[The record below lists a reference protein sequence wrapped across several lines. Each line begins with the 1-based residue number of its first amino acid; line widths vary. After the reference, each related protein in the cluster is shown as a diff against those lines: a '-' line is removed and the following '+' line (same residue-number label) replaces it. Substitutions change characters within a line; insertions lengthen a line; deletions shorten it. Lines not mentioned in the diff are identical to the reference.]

1 MGTRQLTSITST
13 LHPRTAGYPSM
24 SLPGIKQQMVYIFT
38 CKLLTMVISERDN
51 ALFEAGIKLGALYHQ
66 FTGAPVNISTV
77 DSLEQAIQ
85 ESISVQP
92 YVEKILV
99 TIDRDM
105 VASRTGEKFRYCELE
120 GRMLD
125 VEARITFGGTTAT
138 VGLKYDQSLDYPL
151 MRIIDIIDIIEK

>member
-1 MGTRQLTSITST
+1 
-13 LHPRTAGYPSM
+13 
-24 SLPGIKQQMVYIFT
+24 MVYIFT
-38 CKLLTMVISERDN
+38 CKLLTMVITERDN

-77 DSLEQAIQ
+77 DSLEQAIE

-92 YVEKILV
+92 YVEKISV

-105 VASRTGEKFRYCELE
+105 VISRTGEKFKYCELE
-120 GRMLD
+120 GRMLE

-138 VGLKYDQSLDYPL
+138 VGLKFERSLDYPL
-151 MRIIDIIDIIEK
+151 MRIIDIIEK